1 MQKSNFKEWN
11 LQDIER
17 TFGLVQVD
25 ELPIL
30 ENLISYQYEASE
42 FEDNYLRMLQNNYLE
57 FGGDDW
63 NDRELMG
70 KIISPIIV
78 YSEIQNKKFS
88 YFLEREINVVIDRF
102 ELFGNIHEMIATGF
116 QKSKNALLLFIRK

>member
-30 ENLISYQYEASE
+30 ENLISYQYEAS
-42 FEDNYLRMLQNNYLE
+42 
-57 FGGDDW
+57 
-63 NDRELMG
+63 
-70 KIISPIIV
+70 
-78 YSEIQNKKFS
+78 
-88 YFLEREINVVIDRF
+88 
-102 ELFGNIHEMIATGF
+102 
-116 QKSKNALLLFIRK
+116 